1 MTQDNLFAGEDKTP
15 DFSIDPEK
23 NYLEELV
30 GEGKKF
36 KTPEEL
42 ARGKAEADATID
54 FFKNQMDRL
63 RDDYLKERETN
74 TSRAGLEEI
83 LNEIKQL
90 KSASNTNNDEE
101 SGANGTDKN
110 EPAFDPNKL
119 QEIVAQQLTAA
130 EQRKQREQNRRIVV
144 EKLQERFGSD
154 YQKAL
159 RDQTRRLGLSEEV
172 ATQLAETSPA
182 AFLKTLGLDKQDDS
196 DNFAP
201 PRNQDNRGSF
211 NQKSGKIVPGSWRY
225 YEEIRKSDPKLYWSP
240 KTQTQMLK
248 DSQRLGEAFD
258 E

>member
-1 MTQDNLFAGEDKTP
+1 MTDNLFEGVDNTP
-15 DFSIDPEK
+15 AISIDPEK

-36 KTPEEL
+36 QSPEEL

-63 RDDYLKERETN
+63 RADYLKERETN

-90 KSASNTNNDEE
+90 KSTSNTNDDE
-101 SGANGTDKN
+101 SGANGTDKK

-119 QEIVAQQLTAA
+119 QEIVAQQLTEA
-130 EQRKQREQNRRIVV
+130 EQKRHRSENRRIVV
-144 EKLQERFGSD
+144 EKLTERFGSD
-154 YQKAL
+154 YQRAL
-159 RDQTRRLGLSEEV
+159 RDQTRRLGLTEEV
-172 ATQLAETSPA
+172 ATQLAETSPE
-182 AFLKTLGLDKQDDS
+182 AFLRTLGIDKQEEGE
-196 DNFAP
+196 NFAP
-201 PRNQDNRGSF
+201 PRNQDNRGTF
-211 NQKSGKIVPGSWRY
+211 NNKKSGKIIPGTWKW
-225 YEEIRKSDPKLYWSP
+225 YEELRKADPKLYWEP

>member
-1 MTQDNLFAGEDKTP
+1 MTDTLFQENDLSP
-15 DFSIDPEK
+15 DISIDPEK

-36 KTPEEL
+36 QTPEEL

-63 RDDYLKERETN
+63 RDDYLKEREQN

-90 KSASNTNNDEE
+90 KSASNTNDNT
-101 SGANGTDKN
+101 SGANETDDKK
-110 EPAFDPNKL
+110 EPAFDWTKVD
-119 QEIVAQQLTAA
+119 EIVSHRLTEA
-130 EQRKQREQNRRIVV
+130 EKAKQKQANLKIVQD
-144 EKLQERFGSD
+144 KLRERFGSE

-159 RDQTRRLGLSEEV
+159 REQTRRLGLSEEV
-172 ATQLAETSPA
+172 ANQLAETSPQ
-182 AFLKTLGLDKQDDS
+182 AFLKALDVESRDG
-196 DNFAP
+196 DNIAP
-201 PRNQDNRGSF
+201 PRNQENRINF
-211 NQKSGKIVPGSWRY
+211 NQSSGKIKPGTWSY
-225 YEEIRKSDPKLYWSP
+225 YEEIRKKEPKLYWSP
-240 KTQTQMLK
+240 KVQTQMLK